1 VIDRDGRIAEDGVNV
16 ACEETVGLSEDEL
29 VGRRF
34 VDVFVPPEDQAE
46 AAHRLERAGR
56 AGTPVEHESQWLGR
70 GGERL
75 WVAWSCRPLLGESE
89 ASFYLICGTDV
100 TEHKRQEAEL
110 RASRSRIVEAADLER
125 SRLERNLHD
134 GAQQRLVTLSLT
146 LRLVESRLGRDSD
159 AANLLAGAREELA
172 RALEDLRDLARGLHP
187 AVLSDHGLRAAL
199 DALAARVPVP
209 VRIDAA
215 VRVRLPQ
222 PVEVAA
228 YYVVSESLANVQKYA
243 RATEVTIGVEQR
255 NGHTI
260 VEVRDDGVGGA
271 EAGNGSGLRG
281 LADRVEALGG
291 RLEVDSPV
299 GAGTTVRAVIPP
311 A

>member
-1 VIDRDGRIAEDGVNV
+1 M
-16 ACEETVGLSEDEL
+16 
-29 VGRRF
+29 
-34 VDVFVPPEDQAE
+34 
-46 AAHRLERAGR
+46 
-56 AGTPVEHESQWLGR
+56 
-70 GGERL
+70 
-75 WVAWSCRPLLGESE
+75 
-89 ASFYLICGTDV
+89 
-100 TEHKRQEAEL
+100 
-110 RASRSRIVEAADLER
+110 
-125 SRLERNLHD
+125 
-134 GAQQRLVTLSLT
+134 
-146 LRLVESRLGRDSD
+146 
-159 AANLLAGAREELA
+159 
-172 RALEDLRDLARGLHP
+172 
-187 AVLSDHGLRAAL
+187 LSDHGLEAAL

-209 VRIDAA
+209 VRIEAA
-215 VRVRLPQ
+215 VAGRLPQ

-255 NGHTI
+255 NGHTV

-291 RLEVDSPV
+291 RLEVDSPL